1 MLPSYTVKNVPAER
15 CPMKALMLDAFKEKL
30 EDLYLVPNKR
40 HALIDF
46 ISTLS
51 VMATK
56 ACTVKNIQQGF
67 IEAGMIDVDNLRY
80 PVFDRIIATCRQNP
94 STEEY
99 NNIENNMN
107 TIIHE
112 SCEFGH
118 ISEEVYDRIGIM
130 RDRDSMGREVM
141 RDATITQESYQRTKC
156 ITHEH
161 QIHLRMQMLLRN
173 QQIESD
179 RKDLAN
185 RKHHEKITRDDA
197 IVGCLCKKLELGGL
211 LSDVEI
217 GTVKEE

>member
-1 MLPSYTVKNVPAER
+1 
-15 CPMKALMLDAFKEKL
+15 
-30 EDLYLVPNKR
+30 
-40 HALIDF
+40 
-46 ISTLS
+46 
-51 VMATK
+51 MATK

-67 IEAGMIDVDNLRY
+67 IDAGMIDGDNLHF
-80 PVFDRIIATCRQNP
+80 PVFDQIIATCRQNR

-118 ISEEVYDRIGIM
+118 ISEEVYDRIGIP

-141 RDATITQESYQRTKC
+141 WDVTISQESYQRTKC
-156 ITHEH
+156 ISHEH
-161 QIHLRMQMLLRN
+161 QIHLRTEMLLWN

-179 RKDLAN
+179 RKELAY
-185 RKHHEKITRDDA
+185 RKHHEKITHDDG
-197 IVGCLCKKLELGGL
+197 IVGCLCKKLELCGL

-217 GTVKEE
+217 GTVNEE

>member
-1 MLPSYTVKNVPAER
+1 
-15 CPMKALMLDAFKEKL
+15 
-30 EDLYLVPNKR
+30 
-40 HALIDF
+40 
-46 ISTLS
+46 
-51 VMATK
+51 MAMK

-67 IEAGMIDVDNLRY
+67 IEAGMIDVDNLRF
-80 PVFDRIIATCRQNP
+80 PVFDRIIATCRRNP

-107 TIIHE
+107 MIIHE
-112 SCEFGH
+112 SCEFGQ
-118 ISEEVYDRIGIM
+118 ISEEVFNRIGIP

-161 QIHLRMQMLLRN
+161 QIHLRQEMLLRN

-179 RKDLAN
+179 RKELAN
-185 RKHHEKITRDDA
+185 RKHNEKITHDDA

>member
-1 MLPSYTVKNVPAER
+1 
-15 CPMKALMLDAFKEKL
+15 
-30 EDLYLVPNKR
+30 
-40 HALIDF
+40 
-46 ISTLS
+46 
-51 VMATK
+51 
-56 ACTVKNIQQGF
+56 
-67 IEAGMIDVDNLRY
+67 
-80 PVFDRIIATCRQNP
+80 
-94 STEEY
+94 
-99 NNIENNMN
+99 MN

-118 ISEEVYDRIGIM
+118 ISEEVYDRIGIP

-141 RDATITQESYQRTKC
+141 RDATISQKSYQWTKC

-161 QIHLRMQMLLRN
+161 QIHLRTEMLLRN

-179 RKDLAN
+179 RKELVN